1 MVIDFIY
8 AIMETLDIS
17 KIVGDFCGKI
27 DKEKDPKFKQFNTVI
42 GNFCCNEK
50 LFKEVIIE
58 CMKVDNHL
66 VKVKGLELQALILGK
81 LEQVMQH
88 EKVLAYSKKQVN
100 RFKNFC
106 SFFP

>member
-17 KIVGDFCGKI
+17 KIVGDFCGKSGT
-27 DKEKDPKFKQFNTVI
+27 EKDPKFKQFNTII

-81 LEQVMQH
+81 LEQVMLH

-100 RFKNFC
+100 TK
-106 SFFP
+106 